1 MTFISD
7 LPLIDYDFS
16 VRDDESLIVLV
27 PDLLTRV
34 TLRMSDETLDN
45 LTDEYVIREGE
56 SPEQVSYRLY
66 GTPEFHWVIIY
77 LNSITSL
84 LEEWPMTD
92 IQLDNFCAKK
102 YPGTAA
108 DVFKTY
114 ELSGVELPH
123 GSTILRLESQISSAL
138 NTANFW
144 QVNVGDYV
152 SSSSFNTFPRG
163 TQIVSYSYNNTT
175 GEYELVMSKP
185 STVEIKA
192 PSPESPEYPKT
203 FSLKFNSSIEK
214 RYSVYYWEDDL
225 GVIRD
230 KETITDDVEWKT
242 NTGTPT
248 SLFET
253 KGSNALAI
261 SYLEY
266 EAMQNEKKRTI
277 KVVKPEYI
285 HTIASAIIKELKK

>member
-1 MTFISD
+1 MSFISD
-7 LPLIDYDFS
+7 LPLINYDFS
-16 VRDDESLIVLV
+16 VKEDESLIMLV

-45 LTDEYVIREGE
+45 LTDEYVIKEGE
-56 SPEQVSYRLY
+56 TPEQVSYRLY
-66 GTPEFHWVIIY
+66 GTTEFHWVIIY
-77 LNSITSL
+77 LNNITSL

-92 IQLDNFCAKK
+92 QQLDAFCAKK

-108 DVFKTY
+108 NVLKTY
-114 ELSGVELPH
+114 ELSGVELPN
-123 GSTILRLESQISSAL
+123 GSTTLRLESHISSAL
-138 NTANFW
+138 NAANFW
-144 QVNVGDYV
+144 QVNVGDFV
-152 SSSSFNTFPRG
+152 ASSSFNTFPRG
-163 TQIVSYSYNNTT
+163 TQIVSYSLNNTT

-203 FSLKFNSSIEK
+203 FSLKFNTSIEK

-230 KETITDDVEWKT
+230 KETITDDVTWMT
-242 NTGTPT
+242 NAGTPT

-253 KGSNALAI
+253 KGANATSI
-261 SYLEY
+261 SYYEY
-266 EAMQNEKKRTI
+266 ESIQNEKKRTI

-285 HTIASAIIKELKK
+285 NTLASAIIKELK